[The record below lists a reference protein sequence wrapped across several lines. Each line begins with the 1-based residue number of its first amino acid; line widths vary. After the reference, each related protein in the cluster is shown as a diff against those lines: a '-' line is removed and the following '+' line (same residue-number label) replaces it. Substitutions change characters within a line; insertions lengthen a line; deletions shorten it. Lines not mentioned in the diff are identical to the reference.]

1 MNAKTKGYLLGAIA
15 AATYGMN
22 PLFALPLYKD
32 GMDPTSV
39 LFFRYLFAIA
49 ILGIMIKAR
58 GRSFRIA
65 RKESLPLIIM
75 GVLVAVSS
83 LTLFQ
88 SYTYMAAGIAST
100 ILFVYPIMVAIIMAL
115 FFKEKITI
123 QTVICILFALGGI
136 ALLYQGEDGA
146 TLHPMGVLM
155 VMISALSYAIYIVG
169 VNQSSLKQMATVQL
183 TFYVLVFGF
192 FIFLISSRFGTQLI
206 LPSKWYMW
214 GNLIALAALPTAVSF
229 ICTTQAVQYIGS
241 TPTAILG
248 ALEPVTAVI
257 FGVTLFGE
265 SLTPRLIL
273 GILMIILAV
282 TLIIAGGSITTQLVR
297 FRKLFP
303 KLLRT
308 RH

>member
-206 LPSKWYMW
+206 LPTKWYMW